1 VAARTR
7 EARPPLLA
15 RAGAHEEAARVL
27 VASGVSKR
35 FGGVRALEE
44 ASVEVVAGRITALI
58 GPNGSGKTTLLN
70 VCSGF
75 LRADAGRVEIAGVDV
90 SGMPPHAR
98 SSLGLARTFQQPIV
112 FRALNGAQNVMAG
125 YARNRPD
132 PLSAMFSLPRSTR
145 HEREAALRA
154 EALLDALGVPHL
166 SQRSAAHAT
175 LAEARILDLARA
187 LALDPVV
194 LLLDEPAA
202 GLDLDEI
209 AVLEAMVRAAREAGI
224 GVLLV
229 EHDVGFVTRLA
240 DHVTVLDR
248 GRVIA
253 NGPPDEIRNDRAV
266 KAAYF
271 GEVELEEAVVG

>member
-1 VAARTR
+1 MFNL
-7 EARPPLLA
+7 P
-15 RAGAHEEAARVL
+15 
-27 VASGVSKR
+27 
-35 FGGVRALEE
+35 
-44 ASVEVVAGRITALI
+44 
-58 GPNGSGKTTLLN
+58 
-70 VCSGF
+70 
-75 LRADAGRVEIAGVDV
+75 
-90 SGMPPHAR
+90 
-98 SSLGLARTFQQPIV
+98 SS
-112 FRALNGAQNVMAG
+112 M
-125 YARNRPD
+125 
-132 PLSAMFSLPRSTR
+132 R
-145 HEREAALRA
+145 HERDAAIRA

-166 SQRSAAHAT
+166 SQKSAAHAT

-209 AVLEAMVRAAREAGI
+209 AVLEAMVGAAREAGV

-229 EHDVGFVTRLA
+229 EHDVGFVIRLA

-253 NGPPDEIRNDRAV
+253 NGPPEEIRNDQAV

-271 GEVELEEAVVG
+271 GDVELEEAVVG